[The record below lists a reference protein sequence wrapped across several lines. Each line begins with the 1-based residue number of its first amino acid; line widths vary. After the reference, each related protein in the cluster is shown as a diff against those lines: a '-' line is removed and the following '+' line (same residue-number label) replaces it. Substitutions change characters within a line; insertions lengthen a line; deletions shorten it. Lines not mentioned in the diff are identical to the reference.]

1 MHRRKMRRPG
11 DLVFSLYGE
20 YLLARPEPVWVGSL
34 IDLLGRLGLSEN
46 ATRTALSRMAR
57 RGWLSAER
65 HGRRSHYGLTA
76 RGRRLLEEGARRI
89 HQPPLDRPWD
99 GAWHLVAYSVPEEQR
114 EARDRL
120 RHRLL
125 WLGFGS
131 LGGGLWISPHDQRA
145 AVEDVAREL
154 GVTEHVELFRAEH
167 RGFSDATRLVARC
180 WDLRAI
186 HRRYAAFARAW
197 EPRFRD
203 ALAASAEGALEPQNA
218 FVQRF
223 GLIHEYRDFLRID
236 PHLPRAL
243 LPHDWAGGRAAHLFE
258 SFRDLLTEP
267 ADDFVEQVL
276 AAPLEP
282 VPA

>member
-1 MHRRKMRRPG
+1 MRQPG
-11 DLVFSLYGE
+11 DLVFSLFGE
-20 YLLARPEPVWVGSL
+20 YLLERDEPVWVGSL

-89 HQPPLDRPWD
+89 HHPPLDRPWD

-114 EARDRL
+114 EVRDRL

-145 AVEDVAREL
+145 AIEDAAREL
-154 GVTEHVELFRAEH
+154 SIAEHVELFRAEH
-167 RGFSDATRLVARC
+167 RGFSDAARLVARC
-180 WDLRAI
+180 WDLKAI
-186 HRRYAAFARAW
+186 HRRYAALLRAW
-197 EPRFRD
+197 EPRFQGR
-203 ALAASAEGALEPQNA
+203 LAAARQDRPLPEDA

-243 LPHDWAGGRAAHLFE
+243 LPDDWAGSRAAHLFE

-267 ADDFVEQVL
+267 ADDFVEGVL
-276 AAPLEP
+276 AAGVET